1 MWKYYALLSAF
12 FASLTAIF
20 AKIGVKDVNSD
31 LATAIQFLSRRL
43 WKPFHKT
50 LDAIEAFRL
59 ESGTCPQL
67 GDRNIIELNRL
78 NRALERMMHGS
89 LRSYQAQKE
98 FTENASH
105 ELQTP
110 LAVFQSKLDI
120 LLQQPGITEGQ
131 AAIQG
136 GVRLLTLRFGANYNG
151 VWPHRFR
158 SLAFEQP
165 QVFLFYEQYAPP
177 AAHVLGSGVVGE
189 VFYGAVE
196 INVHAMSLRGLSEQR
211 K

>member
-12 FASLTAIF
+12 LASLAAIF

-31 LATAIQFLSRRL
+31 LATVTQFLSRRL

-67 GDRNIIELNRL
+67 GDSNIIELNRL

-89 LRSYQAQKE
+89 LRSYQAQRE

-110 LAVFQSKLDI
+110 LA
-120 LLQQPGITEGQ
+120 
-131 AAIQG
+131 A
-136 GVRLLTLRFGANYNG
+136 R
-151 VWPHRFR
+151 
-158 SLAFEQP
+158 
-165 QVFLFYEQYAPP
+165 
-177 AAHVLGSGVVGE
+177 VLGSGVVGE